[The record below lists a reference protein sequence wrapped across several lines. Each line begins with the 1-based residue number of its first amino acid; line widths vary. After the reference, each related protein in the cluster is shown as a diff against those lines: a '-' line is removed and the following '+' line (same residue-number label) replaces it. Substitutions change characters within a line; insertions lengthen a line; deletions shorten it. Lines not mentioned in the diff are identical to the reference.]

1 MQTQLTVYK
10 TFPDDVRMQLLARR
24 AELSD
29 RKVRVERDL
38 KRENDALVADFA
50 DRAIQTQ
57 NDGPLQA
64 IGEAVEDELH
74 RIDLALERLEAGQYG
89 ICTECGLRV
98 ELERLQAVPY
108 ATTCME
114 CARASTP

>member
-1 MQTQLTVYK
+1 MQSELTVYK
-10 TFPDDVRMQLLARR
+10 THPDDVRMQLLARR
-24 AELSD
+24 AELTD
-29 RKVRVERDL
+29 RKTRVHRDL

-57 NDGPLQA
+57 NDEPLQA
-64 IGEAVEDELH
+64 IGEAVDDELH
-74 RIDLALERLEAGQYG
+74 HIDVALERLDAGQYG
-89 ICTECGLRV
+89 ICTSCGLRI

-114 CARASTP
+114 CAQLWSP